1 MKMDIYD
8 NISSNFK
15 RITKKENDEKLKLFD
30 EN

>member
-8 NISSNFK
+8 NIGSNFK
-15 RITKKENDEKLKLFD
+15 RNTKKENDEKLKLFD